1 VERSLQGLAAR
12 HLLDRPT
19 TSLLRRPKAGE
30 IKESYRDRLRCASVN
45 VAHRDWA
52 PLEGAFSRGAR
63 NDATS
68 SLPVSGPLVTV
79 LLPASLVSASSRI
92 PAYDRDAVIAIGV
105 GAVAMTVLVILLLVA
120 LAVATRTVIAGSI
133 MVGAILGAAIGFWI
147 GEANAPPEP
156 YGSYRIGPSDWAM
169 RGAPIGLLTGSIL
182 GGSVGWALRKPRRR
196 P

>member
-1 VERSLQGLAAR
+1 V
-12 HLLDRPT
+12 
-19 TSLLRRPKAGE
+19 PK
-30 IKESYRDRLRCASVN
+30 
-45 VAHRDWA
+45 
-52 PLEGAFSRGAR
+52 GAR
-63 NDATS
+63 NDATG
-68 SLPVSGPLVTV
+68 SLSRLVAAGDCV
-79 LLPASLVSASSRI
+79 AADIVRVCISRI
-92 PAYDRDAVIAIGV
+92 PAYGQDAVIAIGV

-182 GGSVGWALRKPRRR
+182 GGSVGGALRKPRRR